1 MADRD
6 GLNTIIVR
14 GNDVRLSL
22 RPDCPPEYA
31 HADSQAAMGGV
42 ADVDHSFKLWRNAE
56 AQGRLP

>member
-22 RPDCPPEYA
+22 HPDCPPEYA
-31 HADSQAAMGGV
+31 HADSQAAMGV
-42 ADVDHSFKLWRNAE
+42 WLTWTISFKLWRNAE

>member
-42 ADVDHSFKLWRNAE
+42 ADVDH
-56 AQGRLP
+56 